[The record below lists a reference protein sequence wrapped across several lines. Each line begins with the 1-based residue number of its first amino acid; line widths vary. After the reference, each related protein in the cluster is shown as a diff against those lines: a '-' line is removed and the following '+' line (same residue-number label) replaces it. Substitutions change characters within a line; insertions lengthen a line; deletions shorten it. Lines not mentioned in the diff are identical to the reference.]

1 MGLPEQPEADPSL
14 PTVPA
19 TAGRIRLGIW
29 VGLGAFLAIV
39 GWLAIAELTGAIVAQ
54 GLVVVE
60 GEAKRIQHQIGGVI
74 GEILVKEGEHVATD
88 QVMIRLDMTIPRSQ
102 LAQVN
107 TQLAQLVG
115 RRARLEAERDGRDEV
130 VFPAGFAEENEEE
143 RQVAARERLYLRE
156 SRETRR
162 QQSEQLRERIGQYER
177 EVEGTSAQIA
187 AKAKEIELIAVE
199 LAGVESLFR
208 QNLIPISRVT
218 GLQREVARLGGEKGA
233 LEAGVAKARGQ
244 IAEIR
249 VQLLSL
255 EQKVKADAVKDLG
268 EVEASIAQL
277 LERKVTAEEL
287 LRRIEIR
294 AVQSGFVHQLKAHH
308 VGAVI
313 APGEA
318 VMLIIPDQ
326 ERLVAEFR
334 VSPTEIDQIRLGQH
348 ARLRFSAFNARTTPE
363 IEARIIRVAPDIT
376 RDNTNGALYFVVRAG
391 VEQAELARL
400 GGHGISPGMPVE
412 VFAETGRRT
421 VLSYLFKPLVDAFAR
436 AFRER

>member
-1 MGLPEQPEADPSL
+1 MNSSEQPGLDPSL
-14 PTVPA
+14 PPVPA

-39 GWLAIAELTGAIVAQ
+39 GWLALAELSGAIVAQ

-60 GEAKRIQHQIGGVI
+60 NEAKKIQHQTGGVI
-74 GEILVKEGEHVATD
+74 GEILVKEGEHVEAN
-88 QVMIRLDMTIPRSQ
+88 QVMIRLDMTVPRSQ

-107 TQLAQLVG
+107 TQLTQLIG
-115 RRARLEAERDGRDEV
+115 RRARLEAERDGHDEV
-130 VFPAGFAEENEEE
+130 VFPADFAKANEEE
-143 RQVAARERLYLRE
+143 RQVASRERLYLRE

-162 QQSEQLRERIGQYER
+162 QQSEQLLERIGQHEH
-177 EVEGTSAQIA
+177 EVQGTEAQIS
-187 AKAKEIELIAVE
+187 AKAREAELITVE
-199 LAGVESLFR
+199 LGGVESLFR

-218 GLQREVARLGGEKGA
+218 ALQREVARLGGEKGA
-233 LEAGVAKARGQ
+233 LEASVAKVRGQ
-244 IAEIR
+244 IAETR

-255 EQKVKADAVKDLG
+255 EQRVKADAVKELG
-268 EVEASIAQL
+268 DVEATIAQL
-277 LERKVTAEEL
+277 LERKVTAEEM

-313 APGEA
+313 APGET
-318 VMLIIPDQ
+318 VMLIVPDQ

-334 VSPTEIDQIRLGQH
+334 VSPTEIDQIRLGQR
-348 ARLRFSAFNARTTPE
+348 ARLRFSAFNTRTTPE
-363 IEARIIRVAPDIT
+363 LEARIIRVAPDIT
-376 RDNTNGALYFVVRAG
+376 RDSVNGALHFVVRAG
-391 VEQAELARL
+391 VEQAELVRL

-421 VLSYLFKPLVDAFAR
+421 VLSYLFKPLIDAFAR
-436 AFRER
+436 VFRER